1 MGRILGVVPKR
12 RVIAALVLLVA
23 VAALAFLLLSPVLA
37 SAVVI
42 GTATLLGVAV
52 LASDWEKHPDFET
65 REMARA
71 RRRKEKW
78 ERTAGA
84 REKDRGRWEAYQAK
98 KAAKEQ
104 RPG

>member
-12 RVIAALVLLVA
+12 HLIAALVVVVVA
-23 VAALAFLLLSPVLA
+23 VLAFLLLSPVLA
-37 SAVVI
+37 TAVVI
-42 GTATLLGVAV
+42 GTATLVGVAV
-52 LASDWEKHPDFET
+52 LASDWEQHPDYET

-71 RRRKEKW
+71 PRRQERW

-84 REKDRGRWEAYQAK
+84 RAKDRARWEAYQAK